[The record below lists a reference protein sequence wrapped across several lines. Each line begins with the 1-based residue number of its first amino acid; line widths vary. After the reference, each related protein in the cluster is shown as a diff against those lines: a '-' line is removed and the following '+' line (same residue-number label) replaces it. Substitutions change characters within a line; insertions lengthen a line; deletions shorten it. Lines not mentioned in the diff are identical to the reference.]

1 MEFIKL
7 DNIIYKTVRSARSK
21 FRVRHAIYKPEP
33 IWNIAMKMANEDRI
47 HKHVGTRRTR
57 ERLDEFAY
65 WPTKNADIDQFVKL
79 CEICIKKKPQYM
91 HCQN

>member
-1 MEFIKL
+1 
-7 DNIIYKTVRSARSK
+7 
-21 FRVRHAIYKPEP
+21 
-33 IWNIAMKMANEDRI
+33 MKMANEDRI